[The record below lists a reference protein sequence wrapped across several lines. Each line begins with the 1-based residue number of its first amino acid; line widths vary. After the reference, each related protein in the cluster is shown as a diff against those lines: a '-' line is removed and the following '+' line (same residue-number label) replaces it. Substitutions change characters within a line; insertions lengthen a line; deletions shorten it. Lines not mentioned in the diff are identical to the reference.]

1 MAEAGGRR
9 IKRSLVI
16 KSGSVS
22 FCDTDLISKFKE
34 FGLIRSYI
42 ETKVEEINTFNQ
54 AGNYNKTY
62 LINGRQLTN
71 IGVFR
76 VYAESYIASLKT
88 IHPDLT
94 RMVYQTE
101 GNEFGIPIQIYCFTK
116 TTEWGEYENV
126 QSDIFDH
133 LYAAAPQ
140 FGLEIFQHPSGAD
153 FNKLIH

>member
-1 MAEAGGRR
+1 MTLHRTYR
-9 IKRSLVI
+9 FSSNFK
-16 KSGSVS
+16 K
-22 FCDTDLISKFKE
+22 FDLIQN
-34 FGLIRSYI
+34 YI
-42 ETKVEEINTFNQ
+42 ETKVDEIDTYNKT
-54 AGNYNKTY
+54 GNHDKTY

-76 VYAESYIASLKT
+76 VHIENYILSLDG

-116 TTEWGEYENV
+116 TTDWAEYENI

-140 FGLEIFQHPSGAD
+140 FGLEVFQHPSGAD
-153 FNKLIH
+153 FNNLAK